1 MDDNGLVRIGDANQ
15 GSRKKPKTASVRT
28 LAKLKRHGVKCA
40 LVRPK
45 DALNTRQVLYKE
57 AEKNK
62 QDGIIASWVSLN
74 NIKRKRPRLTS
85 ISSKKHNFTVKY
97 NIISV
102 TGKIIPVCKKFFT
115 HITLLKATRLHN
127 IALKIKNGIYTWT
140 EELAGRGATV
150 VSSAMLHFLISEA
163 KSLSQ
168 NVHTIR
174 LFCDGCPGQ
183 TKNNPLIHTLM
194 YFIGTESHNL
204 KEISITFPSR
214 EVIEEAAYHE
224 HQRRLLHCLQSV
236 GEVRKLGDEW
246 SLVNTKCLSSRFR
259 NVDHISEK
267 KRIFLK
273 KGKAVVE
280 KNNCP
285 FQSDTEQFISL
296 QKKGWSST
304 KCFSTPLE
312 PVPLGNAIKASKKKD
327 VESLLKLMYGD
338 EWKNNTNLSWYKIIL
353 EETPECHEIE
363 GDEEECECDCLE
375 PDVGLHI

>member
-28 LAKLKRHGVKCA
+28 LAKLKRHGAPLGCRVFQPCKHLNKGVKCA
-40 LVRPK
+40 LVRPN

-62 QDGIIASWVSLN
+62 QDGIIASW
-74 NIKRKRPRLTS
+74 
-85 ISSKKHNFTVKY
+85 
-97 NIISV
+97 
-102 TGKIIPVCKKFFT
+102 
-115 HITLLKATRLHN
+115 
-127 IALKIKNGIYTWT
+127 
-140 EELAGRGATV
+140 
-150 VSSAMLHFLISEA
+150 
-163 KSLSQ
+163 
-168 NVHTIR
+168 
-174 LFCDGCPGQ
+174 
-183 TKNNPLIHTLM
+183 
-194 YFIGTESHNL
+194 
-204 KEISITFPSR
+204 
-214 EVIEEAAYHE
+214 
-224 HQRRLLHCLQSV
+224 
-236 GEVRKLGDEW
+236 
-246 SLVNTKCLSSRFR
+246 
-259 NVDHISEK
+259 
-267 KRIFLK
+267 

-280 KNNCP
+280 KTTGRHEVSTVKVKSTDHFR

-312 PVPLGNAIKASKKKD
+312 PVPLGHAIKASKKKD

-338 EWKNNTNLSWYKIIL
+338 EWKNNANLSWYKIIL